1 MCARDY
7 MPTTLQET
15 PSPAWLEGE
24 ISILAALEAG
34 NRPIRRIIVSMD
46 KQPDDVRQ
54 LAQAA
59 RTAGVRVERLRR
71 EQIDALANGKTH
83 GGLIAEV
90 GERKFVALGDL
101 LSPTPPAAGTSR
113 LSHGEKGVFIVMLD
127 GIEDPFNFGQAV
139 RSLYAAGVD
148 GLVVRPRNW
157 MSAAGVVARASAG
170 TSELMPTALADDP
183 RVAADFF
190 KEHGLRIATTARD
203 RRAVSIYNV
212 DLTPPTFLV
221 IGGEKRGMSREFMD
235 SADVLIKIPYRRK
248 FPHSLG
254 TVAST
259 AIIAFEM
266 MRQGFRS
273 RQNEQNLTEE

>member
-1 MCARDY
+1 

-15 PSPAWLEGE
+15 QPPAWLEGE
-24 ISILAALEAG
+24 ISILAALEAR

-54 LAQAA
+54 LVQAA
-59 RTAGVRVERLRR
+59 RNAGVRIERLRR
-71 EQIDALANGKTH
+71 EQIDALADGKTH
-83 GGLIAEV
+83 GGLIADV
-90 GERKFVALGDL
+90 GERRFLSMEQL
-101 LSPTPPAAGTSR
+101 LTLTPA
-113 LSHGEKGVFIVMLD
+113 LSHPSTLRQAQGSGERGIFIVMLD

-157 MSAAGVVARASAG
+157 MSAASVVARASAG

-183 RVAADFF
+183 RIAADFF
-190 KEHGLRIATTARD
+190 KQHGLRLATTARD

-212 DLTPPTFLV
+212 DLTPATFLV

-259 AIIAFEM
+259 SIIAFEM
-266 MRQGFRS
+266 MRQGFQH
-273 RQNEQNLTEE
+273 RQD

>member
-1 MCARDY
+1 
-7 MPTTLQET
+7 
-15 PSPAWLEGE
+15 
-24 ISILAALEAG
+24 
-34 NRPIRRIIVSMD
+34 
-46 KQPDDVRQ
+46 
-54 LAQAA
+54 
-59 RTAGVRVERLRR
+59 
-71 EQIDALANGKTH
+71 LANGKTH
-83 GGLIAEV
+83 GGLMAEV
-90 GERKFVALGDL
+90 GERRFLSLEDL
-101 LSPTPPAAGTSR
+101 LKLQSSDLTPAPTGGTSLRETFR
-113 LSHGEKGVFIVMLD
+113 LSQREREKSPFIIMLD

-139 RSLYAAGVD
+139 RSFYAAGVD

-170 TSELMPTALADDP
+170 ASELMPTAVADDP
-183 RVAADFF
+183 RAAADFF
-190 KEHGLRIATTARD
+190 KQRGLRIATTARD

-254 TVAST
+254 TVAS
-259 AIIAFEM
+259 ASVIAFEM

-273 RQNEQNLTEE
+273 SQNEQNAPENETE

>member
-1 MCARDY
+1 
-7 MPTTLQET
+7 MPTTSPET
-15 PSPAWLEGE
+15 PPAWLEGE
-24 ISILAALEAG
+24 ISILAALEAKT
-34 NRPIRRIIVSMD
+34 RPIRRIIVSLD
-46 KQPDDVRQ
+46 KQPDDVRE
-54 LAQAA
+54 LVHAA
-59 RTAGVRVERLRR
+59 RNAGVRVERLRR

-83 GGLIAEV
+83 GGLIAEA
-90 GERKFVALGDL
+90 GERKFLAMEDL
-101 LSPTPPAAGTSR
+101 LAPTPAPTGTFR
-113 LSHGEKGVFIVMLD
+113 LSQRESEKFIIMLD

-139 RSLYAAGVD
+139 RSFYAAGVD

-170 TSELMPTALADDP
+170 ASELMPTALADDP
-183 RVAADFF
+183 RAAAEFF
-190 KEHGLRIATTARD
+190 KQRGLRIATTARD

-254 TVAST
+254 TVAS
-259 AIIAFEM
+259 ASVIAFEM
-266 MRQGFRS
+266 MRQGFRN
-273 RQNEQNLTEE
+273 RQNEQNEQNLPEE

>member
-1 MCARDY
+1 
-7 MPTTLQET
+7 MPTTSHET
-15 PSPAWLEGE
+15 QPPAWLEGE
-24 ISILAALEAG
+24 ISITAALEAQS
-34 NRPIRRIIVSMD
+34 RPLHRIIISMD
-46 KQPDDVRQ
+46 KPRDDVRELEQ
-54 LAQAA
+54 RA
-59 RTAGVRVERLRR
+59 RRAGVRIEQLPR
-71 EQIDALANGKTH
+71 EQIDTLANGKTH
-83 GGLIAEV
+83 GGLMAEV
-90 GERKFVALGDL
+90 GERRYLSLEDL
-101 LSPTPPAAGTSR
+101 LKPLSSALAPALSQKEREKSP
-113 LSHGEKGVFIVMLD
+113 FIIMLD

-139 RSLYAAGVD
+139 RSFYAAGVD

-170 TSELMPTALADDP
+170 ASELMPTAVADDP
-183 RVAADFF
+183 RAAADFF
-190 KEHGLRIATTARD
+190 KQQGLRIATTARD

-254 TVAST
+254 TVAS
-259 AIIAFEM
+259 ASVIAFEM

-273 RQNEQNLTEE
+273 RQNEQNAPENETE

>member
-1 MCARDY
+1 

-15 PSPAWLEGE
+15 PPAWLEGE
-24 ISILAALEAG
+24 ISILAAIEAR
-34 NRPIRRIIVSMD
+34 NRPIRRIVISMD
-46 KQPDDVRQ
+46 KQPDDVRH

-59 RTAGVRVERLRR
+59 RAAGVRIERLPR

-83 GGLIAEV
+83 GGMIAEV
-90 GERKFVALGDL
+90 GERKFLTLEDL
-101 LSPTPPAAGTSR
+101 LTVAPA
-113 LSHGEKGVFIVMLD
+113 LSHPLTRSGERTNAPFIVMLD

-139 RSLYAAGVD
+139 RSFYAAGVD

-170 TSELMPTALADDP
+170 ASELMPTAIADDP
-183 RVAADFF
+183 RTAADFY
-190 KEHGLRIATTARD
+190 KERGLRIATTARD

-212 DLTPPTFLV
+212 DLTPATFLV

-254 TVAST
+254 TVAS
-259 AIIAFEM
+259 ASVIAFEM
-266 MRQGFRS
+266 MRQGFRA
-273 RQNEQNLTEE
+273 RQNEQNFDE

>member
-1 MCARDY
+1 
-7 MPTTLQET
+7 MPTTSHET
-15 PSPAWLEGE
+15 QPPAWLEGE
-24 ISILAALEAG
+24 ISITAALEAQS
-34 NRPIRRIIVSMD
+34 RPIHRIVISMD
-46 KQPDDVRQ
+46 KPRDDVRELEQ
-54 LAQAA
+54 RA
-59 RTAGVRVERLRR
+59 RKAGVRIERLPR
-71 EQIDALANGKTH
+71 EQIDTLANGKTH
-83 GGLIAEV
+83 GGLMAEV
-90 GERKFVALGDL
+90 GERRYLSLEDL
-101 LSPTPPAAGTSR
+101 LKPLSSALAPALSQKEREKSP
-113 LSHGEKGVFIVMLD
+113 FIIMLD

-139 RSLYAAGVD
+139 RSFYAAGVD

-170 TSELMPTALADDP
+170 ASELMPTAVADDP
-183 RVAADFF
+183 RAAADFF
-190 KEHGLRIATTARD
+190 KQQGLRIATTARD

-254 TVAST
+254 TVAS
-259 AIIAFEM
+259 ASVIAFEM

-273 RQNEQNLTEE
+273 RQNEQNAPENETE

>member
-1 MCARDY
+1 

-24 ISILAALEAG
+24 ISIIAALEAG
-34 NRPIRRIIVSMD
+34 NRPIHRIIVSMD

-54 LAQAA
+54 LVQAA

-83 GGLIAEV
+83 GGLIAEA
-90 GERKFVALGDL
+90 GERRFLSLQDL
-101 LSPTPPAAGTSR
+101 LTPLAPTRT
-113 LSHGEKGVFIVMLD
+113 HGERGVFIVMLD

-139 RSLYAAGVD
+139 RSLYAAGVT

-157 MSAAGVVARASAG
+157 MSAAGVVTRASAG

-183 RVAADFF
+183 RSAADFF
-190 KEHGLRIATTARD
+190 KQQGLRIATTARD

-212 DLTPPTFLV
+212 DLTPATFLV
-221 IGGEKRGMSREFMD
+221 IGGEKRGISREFMD
-235 SADVLIKIPYRRK
+235 NADVLIKIPYRRK

-266 MRQGFRS
+266 MRQGFQN
-273 RQNEQNLTEE
+273 RQDLQDLQD